1 MSKLSVVSRT
11 RRFKITVNSFSLIPN
26 NGIFTAM
33 ISKEILK
40 KIRKLEIRTKGMVNN
55 IFGGEYQSAFKGRG
69 MEFSEVREYSYGDD
83 IRQIDWNV
91 TARTGDPFIKL
102 FEEEREQTLM
112 LCVDIS
118 PSGVFGSR
126 SQRKMDLAIEICAVL
141 AFSAIKNNDK
151 VGLVLFSNVIEKVV
165 PPKKGR
171 IHVLRLIRE
180 LYTTEPQGSGTD
192 ISEALSYVNRLLN
205 RRAVVVLASDFQDRE
220 FDKQMKITSRKHD
233 LVNIMIHDDLEE
245 ELPDLGII
253 PLRDAET
260 GDEVLVDTSSEQVRN
275 AFKKRKLRE
284 KEALKD
290 KFLRMKIDAID
301 LHTNHSYVQPLM
313 NFFHRRMRRY

>member
-1 MSKLSVVSRT
+1 
-11 RRFKITVNSFSLIPN
+11 
-26 NGIFTAM
+26 M

-40 KIRKLEIRTKGMVNN
+40 KVRKIEIRTKGMVNN
-55 IFGGEYQSAFKGRG
+55 IMGGEYQSAFKGRG
-69 MEFSEVREYSYGDD
+69 MEFTEVREYTYGDD

-91 TARTGDPFIKL
+91 TARTGTPFIKL

-118 PSGVFGSR
+118 PSGTFGSR
-126 SQRKMDLAIEICAVL
+126 NQSKMELAIEICGVL

-151 VGLVLFSNVIEKVV
+151 VGLVLFSDVIEKVI

-171 IHVLRLIRE
+171 QHVLRLIRE
-180 LYTTEPQGSGTD
+180 LLTTRPEGTGTD

-205 RRAVVVLASDFQDRE
+205 RRAIVVLASDFQDQSY
-220 FDKQMKITSRKHD
+220 DKQLKITSRKHD
-233 LVNIMIHDDLEE
+233 LVNILINDKLED

-260 GDEVLVDTSSEQVRN
+260 GKEVLIDSSSPKVRQAYQN
-275 AFKKRKLRE
+275 KRRKE
-284 KEALKD
+284 KETLRD
-290 KFLRMKIDAID
+290 KFLRMKIDTIE
-301 LHTNHSYVQPLM
+301 LHTNESYVRPLM
-313 NFFHRRMRRY
+313 NFFRRRVNRY